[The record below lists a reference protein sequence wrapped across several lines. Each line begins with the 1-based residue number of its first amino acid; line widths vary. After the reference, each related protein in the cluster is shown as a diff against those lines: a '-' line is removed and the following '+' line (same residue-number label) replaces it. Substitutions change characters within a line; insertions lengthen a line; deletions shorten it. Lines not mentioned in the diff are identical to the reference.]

1 MIYWQSCRERQAKT
15 RQRANLENDTE
26 RREKREACCEEA
38 RRGKSGERSAE
49 VRNHELNA
57 GTVQESGGFG
67 EPKGVKQRDGRGVNI
82 RV

>member
-1 MIYWQSCRERQAKT
+1 MTKGDLEEGSERTLKTIQRRERSAKRT
-15 RQRANLENDTE
+15 
-26 RREKREACCEEA
+26 A
-38 RRGKSGERSAE
+38 RRPREGRSGERSAE

-67 EPKGVKQRDGRGVNI
+67 EPKGVEQRNGRGLNI